1 MCKINQRTFLKRMA
15 ELNGKRIRIDVEGM
29 LKIEA
34 EYCSISYSAG
44 LVKIRDKANNNFVT
58 INLSFAYAIL
68 ADNENKEFQVFCD
81 DDILFII
88 EELPSKQE

>member
-1 MCKINQRTFLKRMA
+1 MVKINQKAFLERIV

-34 EYCSISYSAG
+34 ECCGIIYSGG

-88 EELPSKQE
+88 EEL